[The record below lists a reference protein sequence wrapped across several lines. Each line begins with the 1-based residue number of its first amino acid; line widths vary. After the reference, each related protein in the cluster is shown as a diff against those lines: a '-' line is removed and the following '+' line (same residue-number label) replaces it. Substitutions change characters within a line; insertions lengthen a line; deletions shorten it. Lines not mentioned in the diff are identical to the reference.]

1 LLLLSTL
8 LEPNVETNADTKQKD
23 KNMNNIKA
31 LQDALKS
38 ITLADILALGSDSP
52 PHLFFLLNS
61 CSFALSEDTQ
71 KQAETKEDPSILKG
85 TLTADDAQAF
95 LNWYEAPLD
104 FFTNEEIECMKQG
117 RKLAAIR
124 WIKERLDCPLRNAK
138 VLIEEGMRRW
148 FPSTWREVQ
157 PTMFNPFN
165 AEQTVQDIENSREFY
180 ESFFTYTERSSMAE
194 GFLNSAIAL
203 VRKRLDIT
211 QHEATLVVNAGMR
224 MWSRKA

>member
-1 LLLLSTL
+1 MSTIL
-8 LEPNVETNADTKQKD
+8 KPNVETNADTKQKD

-61 CSFALSEDTQ
+61 CSFALSSDQPKEV
-71 KQAETKEDPSILKG
+71 TKEDPALRSAVLDPSIFDKVW
-85 TLTADDAQAF
+85 TADDAQAF
-95 LNWYEAPLD
+95 LNWYDAPLD
-104 FFTNEEIECMKQG
+104 FFTNEEIECMKAG

-124 WIKERLDCPLRNAK
+124 WIKERMNCGLNNAK
-138 VLIEEGMRRW
+138 VLIEEGTRRW
-148 FPSTWREVQ
+148 FPSTTQ
-157 PTMFNPFN
+157 PFVSDLFN

-203 VRKRLDIT
+203 VRKRLNIT
-211 QHEATLVVNAGMR
+211 QHEACLLYTSPSPR
-224 MWSRKA
+224 DS

>member
-1 LLLLSTL
+1 
-8 LEPNVETNADTKQKD
+8 
-23 KNMNNIKA
+23 MNNIKA
-31 LQDALKS
+31 LQDALKN

-52 PHLFFLLNS
+52 SHLFFLLNS
-61 CSFALSEDTQ
+61 CSFALSSDQPVEEV
-71 KQAETKEDPSILKG
+71 KKEDPSILQG

-148 FPSTWREVQ
+148 FPSTTQ
-157 PTMFNPFN
+157 PFVEDLFN

-180 ESFFTYTERSSMAE
+180 ESFFTYTERCSMAE

-203 VRKRLDIT
+203 VRKRLNIT

-224 MWSRKA
+224 MWSRKE